1 MPVWERQEVQ
11 EVLREGVNPIWNES
25 PVWTE
30 QLRICS
36 YDVDFTR
43 RATSAS
49 LCRYFLEAAWNH
61 AEALGVGFNH
71 LGRQNKFWVLSR
83 LLLEVEHSPVWGSV
97 ATLRTWPR
105 AAQSVFAMRDF
116 EVVDGAGTRIAAGS
130 SAWLVLDATSKR
142 PQRLNKLLPSLMGL
156 DGKAALGRDP
166 EKLADGE
173 SWDRVFATT
182 VRYTDID
189 VNRHVN
195 SSRYIGWILDAYPFE
210 FHREHC
216 VRGLEVNYL
225 GETLEGEV
233 LSVRTR
239 QTGAAVFCHSLTKG
253 SGDEVCRARLVWGKK
268 PTGAGQVAPPR
279 P

>member
-1 MPVWERQEVQ
+1 MDYHGPHESQSMTPVC
-11 EVLREGVNPIWNES
+11 NES

-30 QLRICS
+30 QLKIRS

-61 AEALGVGFNH
+61 AEALGVGFND
-71 LGRQNKFWVLSR
+71 LGRQGKFWVLSR
-83 LLLEVEHSPVWGSV
+83 LLLEVRQSPVWGGA

-116 EVVDGAGTRIAAGS
+116 EVVDNAGTRMAAGS
-130 SAWLVLDATSKR
+130 SAWLVLDTASKR
-142 PQRLNKLLPSLMGL
+142 PQRLNKLLPSLTGL
-156 DGKAALGRDP
+156 DGRPALGRDP

-173 SWDRVFATT
+173 TWDKVFAAT
-182 VRYTDID
+182 VRYSDID

-195 SSRYIGWILDAYPFE
+195 SSRYIGWILDAYPVE

-216 VRGLEVNYL
+216 VRSLEVNYL
-225 GETLEGEV
+225 GETLEGDV
-233 LSVRTR
+233 LSVRT
-239 QTGAAVFCHSLTKG
+239 QQSGAATYCHSLTKA
-253 SGDEVCRARLVWGKK
+253 SGDEVCRARLVWE
-268 PTGAGQVAPPR
+268 QAPMAL
-279 P
+279 

>member
-1 MPVWERQEVQ
+1 MMP
-11 EVLREGVNPIWNES
+11 ICNES

-30 QLRICS
+30 QLKFCS

-43 RATSAS
+43 RATIAS
-49 LCRYFLEAAWNH
+49 LCRCFLEAAWNH

-71 LGRQNKFWVLSR
+71 LGGQNKFWVLSR
-83 LLLEVEHSPVWGSV
+83 LLLEVEHSPVWGSL

-105 AAQSVFAMRDF
+105 AAKSVFAMRDF
-116 EVVDGAGTRIAAGS
+116 EMADSAGTRIAAGS

-142 PQRLNKLLPSLMGL
+142 PQRPNKLLPSLMGL
-156 DGKAALGRDP
+156 DRKAALGRDP

-173 SWDRVFATT
+173 TWDEAFAAT

-210 FHREHC
+210 FHRGRC
-216 VRGLEVNYL
+216 VRSLEVNYL
-225 GETLEGEV
+225 GETLEGDV

-239 QTGAAVFCHSLTKG
+239 QMAPTVFCHSLTKSG
-253 SGDEVCRARLVWGKK
+253 GDEVCRARLVWEEV
-268 PTGAGQVAPPR
+268 PTAL
-279 P
+279 